1 MILKIKRV
9 LSFPLNGQ
17 SLLLF
22 FFILFLSSGCVT
34 PSKKLPPPPEPYVY
48 EESEPQKPSD
58 GSLWIDGPGLFEDR
72 KARRLNDLVTIEI
85 FEKTSGSGEA
95 DTSTKKET
103 TYKAGIE
110 QLFGSSEG
118 KFFGNLIDNSP
129 FKPVAID
136 TNYKKDF
143 EGKGKTT
150 QKGQLTGTITA
161 RVIAVQPNGNLM
173 IDSRKEITIN
183 NEKQIIV
190 LQGIIRT
197 DDISP
202 DNTIPSYKVADAKLY
217 YVGHGIVTEQQSSGL
232 IGRVIDRLWPF

>member
-1 MILKIKRV
+1 V
-9 LSFPLNGQ
+9 
-17 SLLLF
+17 LLF

-34 PSKKLPPPPEPYVY
+34 PAKKLPPPPDPYVY
-48 EESEPQKPSD
+48 EEAEPQKPSD

-72 KARRLNDLVTIEI
+72 KARRLNDIVTIEI

-129 FKPVAID
+129 VKPVAID
-136 TNYKKDF
+136 TNYKKNF

-150 QKGQLTGTITA
+150 QNGQFTGKITA
-161 RVIAVQPNGNLM
+161 KVIAVQPNGNLM

-197 DDISP
+197 DDISA

-232 IGRVIDRLWPF
+232 IGRIFDRLWPF